1 MALLSKNKFFSV
13 IAVVFLC
20 ALPFERLLTLDF
32 HGYTVKISYL
42 LGLFLVLGSVIMFRR
57 VYRSIASDEIVLL
70 LFNLNNFAS
79 VFYAIDRQRAY
90 IISLIVLFLS
100 LIYFILKRVLDKK
113 LSYYLNI
120 LLIVS
125 AVASIFGLWQFFAG
139 QYGFGPS
146 LLRDAYTKINFG
158 FPRIQSTF
166 LEPLYFANFLFI
178 GIYSSVYLY
187 IVKKKNLYLVAL
199 LVMAVAFFLALS
211 RGAFFALALSS
222 VVALILVIS
231 RFRSIL
237 KEYISALAVIAISF
251 VLAITIIF
259 FVSEKQGLKNY
270 LSHAVSGE
278 ILSTNL
284 SYGEILRGSQS
295 EEVVTNPEVLTSR
308 AFTTKTALA
317 SAIKHPFGIG
327 VGNFGVLPEFRS
339 LLAGGSY
346 QTVNNLYL
354 EIFVESGMI
363 GLALFL
369 LFLGSII
376 HRIIINAKENRPESI
391 IYLGILIALLAQYL
405 FFSTLY
411 IIYIWVFLALIM
423 RKERS

>member
-1 MALLSKNKFFSV
+1 MTV
-13 IAVVFLC
+13 
-20 ALPFERLLTLDF
+20 DF
-32 HGYTVKISYL
+32 HGYTVKLSYL
-42 LGLFLVLGSVIMFRR
+42 IGLFLLFSSFFVSKSI
-57 VYRSIASDEIVLL
+57 YRFVTLDEIILL
-70 LFNLNNFAS
+70 LFNLSNFAS
-79 VFYAIDRQRAY
+79 VLYAIDHKRAL
-90 IISLIVLFLS
+90 IISFVILFLS
-100 LIYFILKRVLDKK
+100 LLYFILKRVFSDK
-113 LSYYLNI
+113 LRFYLNI
-120 LLIVS
+120 ILIVS
-125 AVASIFGLWQFFAG
+125 VAVSMFGLWQFFAD
-139 QYGFGPS
+139 QYGLGPS
-146 LLRDAYTKINFG
+146 FLRDAYTKINFG

-178 GIYSSVYLY
+178 GIYSSIYLY

-231 RFRSIL
+231 RFRLIL
-237 KEYISALAVIAISF
+237 KEYLSALAVIAISF
-251 VLAITIIF
+251 VLAIMTIF
-259 FVSEKQGLKNY
+259 FVSEAQGLKNY

-284 SYGEILRGSQS
+284 SYGEILRGSPDG
-295 EEVVTNPEVLTSR
+295 EIVTNPEVLTSR
-308 AFTTKTALA
+308 AYTTKTALA

-354 EIFVESGMI
+354 EILVESGII
-363 GLALFL
+363 GLALFIFF
-369 LFLGSII
+369 LFLIVRKIAIDIKS
-376 HRIIINAKENRPESI
+376 NRLESI
-391 IYLGILIALLAQYL
+391 LYLGVLIALLTQYL

>member
-1 MALLSKNKFFSV
+1 MTFLPKNKFFALLV
-13 IAVVFLC
+13 PIFLC
-20 ALPFERLLTLDF
+20 ALPFERLLTVDF
-32 HGYTVKISYL
+32 HGYTVKLSYL
-42 LGLFLVLGSVIMFRR
+42 IGLFLLFSSFFVIKSI
-57 VYRSIASDEIVLL
+57 YRFVTLDEIILL
-70 LFNLNNFAS
+70 LFNLSNFAS
-79 VFYAIDRQRAY
+79 VLYAIDHKRAL
-90 IISLIVLFLS
+90 IISFVILFLS
-100 LIYFILKRVLDKK
+100 LLYFILKRVFSDK
-113 LSYYLNI
+113 LRFYLNI
-120 LLIVS
+120 ILIISVAVS
-125 AVASIFGLWQFFAG
+125 VFGLWQFFAD
-139 QYGFGPS
+139 QYCLGPS
-146 LLRDAYTKINFG
+146 FLRDAYTKTNFG

-178 GIYSSVYLY
+178 GLYSAIYLY
-187 IVKKKNLYLVAL
+187 IVKKKNLYLAAL

-237 KEYISALAVIAISF
+237 KEYLFALAVIAVSF

-259 FVSEKQGLKNY
+259 FVSETQGLKNY

-284 SYGEILRGSQS
+284 SYKEILRGSQS

-308 AFTTKTALA
+308 AYTTKTALA

-346 QTVNNLYL
+346 QTVNNIYL
-354 EIFVESGMI
+354 EILVESGII
-363 GLALFL
+363 GLMLFIF
-369 LFLGSII
+369 FLVLIAQKI
-376 HRIIINAKENRPESI
+376 FIDVKENRPESI
-391 IYLGILIALLAQYL
+391 LYLGILIALLAQYL